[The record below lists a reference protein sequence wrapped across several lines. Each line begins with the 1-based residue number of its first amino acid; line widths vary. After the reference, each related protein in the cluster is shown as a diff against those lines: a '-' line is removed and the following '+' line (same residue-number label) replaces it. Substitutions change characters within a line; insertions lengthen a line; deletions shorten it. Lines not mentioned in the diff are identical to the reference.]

1 MRNLLDFLTK
11 HAHWLLFILLEVVC
25 AMLLFQYNSYQGSVW
40 FTSANAVVGRIYDW
54 NAALTSFFSLRQVNE
69 QLTLRNFYLERQV
82 NQLSRLYGDATHDST
97 AQERAMLHTL
107 SQYQV
112 VQAQVVGGSLHQ
124 SSNLFTINRGKA
136 DGVDAE
142 MGVVSG
148 CGVMGVVL
156 KASDHYAVVMPV
168 INVNSRVSCTIRR
181 RGYFGVLRWYGQD
194 ASVAYV
200 EDIPRHARFK
210 LGDWVETNGYSAIY
224 PPGVPVGKIEQVYN
238 SRDGLSYRV
247 KVRLATDFSNLRNVC
262 VLVDRQISERVHLLQ
277 SVQDSLKMGGKE

>member
-1 MRNLLDFLTK
+1 
-11 HAHWLLFILLEVVC
+11 
-25 AMLLFQYNSYQGSVW
+25 MLLFQYNSYQGSVW

-54 NAALTSFFSLRQVNE
+54 NSALTSFFSLRQVNE

-82 NQLSRLYGDATHDST
+82 NQLSRLYADATHDST

-124 SSNLFTINRGKA
+124 STNLFTINRGKA

-148 CGVMGVVL
+148 SGIVGVVL
-156 KASDHYAVVMPV
+156 KASAHYAIVMPV
-168 INVNSRVSCTIRR
+168 IHVNSRVSCTIRR

-194 ASVAYV
+194 GSVAYV